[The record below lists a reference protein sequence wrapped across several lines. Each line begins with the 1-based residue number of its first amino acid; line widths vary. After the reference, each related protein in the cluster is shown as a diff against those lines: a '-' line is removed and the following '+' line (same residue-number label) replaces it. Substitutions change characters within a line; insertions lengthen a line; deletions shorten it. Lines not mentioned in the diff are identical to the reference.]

1 MKRNWVL
8 WVLALLITLG
18 SAVYQRMTGP
28 THPIRGR
35 VTLAGQEVRFK
46 LERTHGGTTD
56 HEVRIEAPA
65 AVTGELDWK
74 RYKTADLWTR
84 VEFRREGS
92 TLVAA
97 LPNQPPAGKLMYRVT
112 LRAGEEKAALHPE
125 PVVIRFKGDV
135 PTPILVV
142 HVIAMF
148 TGMLVSTRAGLEAL
162 RPQPNYQ
169 RLAWAAL
176 LLLGIGGGILGPIV
190 QKYAFGAYWT
200 GWPWGTD
207 LTDNK
212 TAVAL
217 LAWVLAAWKPKGRWV
232 VAASVI
238 TLAIYLIPHSMFGSE
253 LDYSKA
259 PLTSGP
265 AAVK

>member
-28 THPIRGR
+28 THPIRGH

-56 HEVRIEAPA
+56 HEVRIEAPP

-84 VEFRREGS
+84 VEFRREGNA
-92 TLVAA
+92 LVAA

-112 LRAGEEKAALHPE
+112 LRAGEEKTALHPE
-125 PVVIRFKGDV
+125 PVIIRYKGD
-135 PTPILVV
+135 
-142 HVIAMF
+142 
-148 TGMLVSTRAGLEAL
+148 
-162 RPQPNYQ
+162 Q

-176 LLLGIGGGILGPIV
+176 LLLGIGGGILGPVV

-232 VAASVI
+232 VAACVI

-259 PLTSGP
+259 PLTSGA